1 MALKLCP
8 KCKIE
13 KSTNQFDKRGGN
25 RKNQI
30 QSYCKLCRNNAAKK
44 WRLKNPDHNKDYR
57 NTKRLE
63 FTIKI
68 IDYLEEHPCVDC
80 GESDILVLDFDH
92 IKDKKNEVSRLAMG
106 RCSWKNIM
114 EEINKCEV
122 RCANCHR
129 RKTLKE
135 RDTLKYKLMEER
147 KVKWD

>member
-1 MALKLCP
+1 MGLKLCP
-8 KCKIE
+8 KCKKE
-13 KSTNQFDKRGGN
+13 KAINQFDKRGKK
-25 RKNQI
+25 RKNKP
-30 QSYCKLCRNNAAKK
+30 QSYCKTCRNNSAKE
-44 WRLKNPDHNKDYR
+44 WRLKNPNHNRNYR

-63 FTIKI
+63 YTIKI
-68 IDYLEEHPCVDC
+68 VEYLEKHPCVDC

-92 IKDKKNEVSRLAMG
+92 VKEKKNDVSKLVMG
-106 RCSWKNIM
+106 RCSWKIIL

-135 RDTLKYKLMEER
+135 RDTLKYQLVIER